1 MSHGESGSS
10 WNDNTSEETILDGR
24 YILKEAL
31 IREKGKILFAGVHQY
46 TQRQVRIFR
55 YDTKIYDW
63 NALEMQAKALG
74 DFSGLSGLCS
84 VIDTIETDPFFFII
98 LEEAKGEPLR
108 TYCMEKEK
116 LPMQQ
121 LAEKLLV
128 LVSCFKKLEAAGVND
143 LFLQEIYVSEHGDFS
158 IFPAFESRKKG
169 SGDYC
174 YDICEIFYICRSRKI
189 PQARILRLLFDEM
202 QPLEKADPQGDAR
215 LHQIMEKGMSVD
227 PDQNDTSMQE
237 LEDALK
243 EWLEEQKPQPEQK
256 HSHILKR
263 AVLCLACLFLVI
275 GICRVYREKLY
286 FLGTETETLLLVPD
300 EHMTRIEY
308 KKAVPLLKE
317 EIAALSRKRYIT
329 EKDGKIRVVLPW
341 KTYQEKKSELET
353 KLQEDSILSSFH
365 LTKEHK
371 ADWTV
376 QSYLKAK
383 NWVDAEKIKEPSVTL
398 EYAPYVYDW
407 LGTEED
413 SWNKTKGTY
422 YHTLIDFSARLEK
435 LAIPYAIGISREDN
449 RHLLIRVEQKN
460 MSVFLSEILASHI
473 ELHIEDTWG
482 NSLLNVSGI
491 SLQKTD
497 NGYELCVQSE
507 YENIPEETLKD
518 QTLYLIL
525 ESSTGKYALAERPPS
540 PLKAGEESQERSG
553 TYLFPVA
560 EIGESESLS
569 ETQQPLIEMLDIAQK
584 AFLYES
590 GFELIDVQY
599 GTGSR
604 LSSESRQEKTEYSLR
619 DDNKTQLLEKMAE
632 ILPDAEVEESD
643 DLFLDITM
651 HMELDGAY
659 AETVSESIRK
669 LLQECIS
676 TTGYYSYDTFTVWAG
691 EKNTS
696 PELYL
701 SKNADQKQWEMYYRS
716 NDSEEEQKLKKKLQ
730 KIADE
735 NKIAWKGW

>member
-1 MSHGESGSS
+1 
-10 WNDNTSEETILDGR
+10 
-24 YILKEAL
+24 
-31 IREKGKILFAGVHQY
+31 
-46 TQRQVRIFR
+46 
-55 YDTKIYDW
+55 
-63 NALEMQAKALG
+63 
-74 DFSGLSGLCS
+74 
-84 VIDTIETDPFFFII
+84 
-98 LEEAKGEPLR
+98 
-108 TYCMEKEK
+108 
-116 LPMQQ
+116 
-121 LAEKLLV
+121 
-128 LVSCFKKLEAAGVND
+128 
-143 LFLQEIYVSEHGDFS
+143 
-158 IFPAFESRKKG
+158 
-169 SGDYC
+169 
-174 YDICEIFYICRSRKI
+174 
-189 PQARILRLLFDEM
+189 
-202 QPLEKADPQGDAR
+202 
-215 LHQIMEKGMSVD
+215 MSVD
-227 PDQNDTSMQE
+227 PNQNDTSMQE
-237 LEDALK
+237 LEDVLK

-300 EHMTRIEY
+300 EHMTRTEY

-317 EIAALSRKRYIT
+317 EIAALSSKRYIT

-353 KLQEDSILSSFH
+353 KLQEDTDLSSFH

-376 QSYLKAK
+376 QSYLKAE

-422 YHTLIDFSARLEK
+422 YHTLIDLSARLEK

-460 MSVFLSEILASHI
+460 MSVFLSEILASRI
-473 ELHIEDTWG
+473 ELHIEDIWG
-482 NSLLNVSGI
+482 NPLLNVSGI

-497 NGYELCVQSE
+497 NSYELCVQSE
-507 YENIPEETLKD
+507 YENIPEATLKD
-518 QTLYLIL
+518 QTLYLTV
-525 ESSTGKYALAERPPS
+525 ESSTGKYTLAERPPS

-553 TYLFPVA
+553 TYLFPVT

-604 LSSESRQEKTEYSLR
+604 LSSESRQEKTEYAFR
-619 DDNKTQLLEKMAE
+619 NDNKTQLLEKLAE

-659 AETVSESIRK
+659 AETVSASIRK
-669 LLQECIS
+669 LLQACIS

-696 PELYL
+696 PELHL

-735 NKIAWKGW
+735 NKIAWKG